1 MKAFMLAG
9 VSSGIGKTTISMALM
24 SAFNNV
30 SPFKVGPD
38 YIDPSFHEF
47 ITGNKSYN
55 LDIFMMGKA
64 GVKYSF
70 YKHHKN
76 ISIIEGVMGLYD
88 GMDNSLNNNSSAHL
102 ARFLGVPVILVVDGI
117 GKSTSIAA
125 QVLGYKMLD
134 PRVNIAGVIINKVS
148 SEKTYVILKEAIEK
162 YVDVKCLGY
171 IEKNDKLSIS
181 SRHLG
186 LLQANEVEDLKEK
199 LYILR
204 NHVLKNIDLKEIEKI
219 ATEQTRVFN
228 ENKDEIEAPLYIS
241 YLKNKYAGKT
251 IAIAQDSAFSFYYND
266 NIEFL
271 EYIGFKIRYFSPI
284 KDTKV
289 PECDVI
295 YLGGGYPENFA
306 EELSNN
312 KEMIN
317 SIKKNYEQGKNIL
330 AECGGFMYL
339 SKGIEQ
345 TDGKIFQMCGLVPC
359 VVNMTNKLDIS
370 RFGYILI
377 DNKDDIEVARGHEFH
392 YSKLKTVLEDT
403 RNFKAVK
410 KDGRS
415 WKCIFNDKNMYA
427 GYPHI
432 HFFRSYKFI
441 ENIFIEK

>member
-38 YIDPSFHEF
+38 YIDPGFHEF

-55 LDIFMMGKA
+55 LDIFMMGEQ

-76 ISIIEGVMGLYD
+76 ISIVEGVMGLYD
-88 GMDNSLNNNSSAHL
+88 GMDNSLDNNSSAHI
-102 ARFLGVPVILVVDGI
+102 ARFLGIPVILVLDGI

-148 SEKTYVILKEAIEK
+148 SAKTYAIFKEAIEN
-162 YVDVKCLGY
+162 YTGVKCLGF
-171 IEKNDKLSIS
+171 IEKNDKLNIS

-186 LLQANEVEDLKEK
+186 LLQANEVEDLREK
-199 LYILR
+199 LSILR
-204 NHVLKNIDLKEIEKI
+204 NLVLENIDLKEIEKI
-219 ATEQTRVFN
+219 ASEQTRNFN
-228 ENKDEIEAPLYIS
+228 ENKDEIEPPLYIS
-241 YLKNKYAGKT
+241 YLKDKYAGKI
-251 IAIAQDSAFSFYYND
+251 IAIAQDRAFSFYYND

-271 EYIGFKIRYFSPI
+271 EYMGFKVRYFSPI
-284 KDTKV
+284 KDSKV
-289 PECDVI
+289 PECDAI

-317 SIKKNYEQGKNIL
+317 SIKENYEQGKSIL

-339 SKGIEQ
+339 SNGIEQ
-345 TDGKIFQMCGLVPC
+345 TDGKIFKMCELVPC
-359 VVNMTNKLDIS
+359 VINMTNRLDIS
-370 RFGYILI
+370 RFGYISI
-377 DNKDDIEVARGHEFH
+377 NDKNNIEVARGHEFH
-392 YSKLKTVLEDT
+392 YSKLKAVLEDT
-403 RNFKAVK
+403 RKFKAVK
-410 KDGRS
+410 KDGRT
-415 WKCIFNDKNMYA
+415 WECIFNEKNLYA

-432 HFFRSYKFI
+432 HFFGSYKFI
-441 ENIFIEK
+441 EEVF

>member
-1 MKAFMLAG
+1 MKAIMIAG

-38 YIDPSFHEF
+38 YIDPGFHEF

-55 LDIFMMGKA
+55 LDIFMMGEQ

-70 YKHHKN
+70 YKHHKG

-88 GMDNSLNNNSSAHL
+88 GMDNSLDNNSSAHIS
-102 ARFLGVPVILVVDGI
+102 RFLGVPVILVLDGV

-148 SEKTYVILKEAIEK
+148 SAKTYAIFKEAIEK
-162 YVDVKCLGY
+162 YTGVKCLGFV
-171 IEKNDKLSIS
+171 EKNDKLNIS

-186 LLQANEVEDLKEK
+186 LLQANEVEDLREK
-199 LYILR
+199 LYVLR
-204 NHVLKNIDLKEIEKI
+204 NHVLQNIDLKEIEKI
-219 ATEQTRVFN
+219 ASEQTRNFN
-228 ENKDEIEAPLYIS
+228 ENKDEIVPPLYLS
-241 YLKNKYAGKT
+241 YLKDRYVGKT

-271 EYIGFKIRYFSPI
+271 EYMGFRMTYFSPM
-284 KDTKV
+284 KDKKV
-289 PECDVI
+289 PDCDAI

-312 KEMIN
+312 KEMIQ
-317 SIKKNYEQGKNIL
+317 SIRENYEQGKNIL

-339 SKGIEQ
+339 SHAIEQ
-345 TDGKIFQMCGLVPC
+345 KDETLHQMCGLVPC
-359 VVNMTNKLDIS
+359 TVVMNNRLDIS
-370 RFGYILI
+370 RFGYISI
-377 DNKDDIEVARGHEFH
+377 RDKNDIEVAKGHEFH

-403 RNFKAVK
+403 REFKAVK
-410 KDGRS
+410 KDGRN
-415 WKCIFNDKNMYA
+415 WECIFHEKNMYA

-432 HFFRSYKFI
+432 HFFGSYKLLEELF
-441 ENIFIEK
+441 

>member
-24 SAFNNV
+24 SAFNDV

-38 YIDPSFHEF
+38 YIDPGFHEF

-55 LDIFMMGKA
+55 LDIFMMGEQ

-76 ISIIEGVMGLYD
+76 ISIVEGVMGLYD
-88 GMDNSLNNNSSAHL
+88 GIDNSLDNNSSAHI
-102 ARFLGVPVILVVDGI
+102 ARFLGIPVILVLDGI

-148 SEKTYVILKEAIEK
+148 SAKTYAILKEAIEN
-162 YVDVKCLGY
+162 YTGVKCLGF
-171 IEKNDKLSIS
+171 IEKNDKLNIS

-186 LLQANEVEDLKEK
+186 LLQANEVEDLREK
-199 LYILR
+199 LSILR
-204 NHVLKNIDLKEIEKI
+204 NLVLENIDLKEIEKI
-219 ATEQTRVFN
+219 ASVQTRIFN
-228 ENKDEIEAPLYIS
+228 ENKTEIEPPLYIS
-241 YLKNKYAGKT
+241 YLKDRYAGKI
-251 IAIAQDSAFSFYYND
+251 IAIAQDRAFSFYYND

-271 EYIGFKIRYFSPI
+271 EYMGFKVRYFSPI
-284 KDTKV
+284 KDSKV
-289 PECDVI
+289 PECDII

-312 KEMIN
+312 
-317 SIKKNYEQGKNIL
+317 
-330 AECGGFMYL
+330 MYL
-339 SKGIEQ
+339 SNGIEQ
-345 TDGKIFQMCGLVPC
+345 TDGKIFKMCGLVPC

-370 RFGYILI
+370 RFGYITI
-377 DNKDDIEVARGHEFH
+377 NNKDDIEVAKGHEFH
-392 YSKLKTVLEDT
+392 YSKLKAVLEDT
-403 RNFKAVK
+403 RKFKALK
-410 KDGRS
+410 KDGRT
-415 WKCIFNDKNMYA
+415 WECIFNEKNLYA

-432 HFFRSYKFI
+432 HFFGSYKFI
-441 ENIFIEK
+441 EEVF

>member
-38 YIDPSFHEF
+38 YIDPGFHEF

-55 LDIFMMGKA
+55 LDIFMMGEQ

-102 ARFLGVPVILVVDGI
+102 ARFLGIPVILVLDGV

-148 SEKTYVILKEAIEK
+148 SAKTYAIFKEAIEN
-162 YVDVKCLGY
+162 YTGVKCLGY
-171 IEKNDKLSIS
+171 VEKNDKLNIS

-186 LLQANEVEDLKEK
+186 LLQANEVEDLREK

-204 NHVLKNIDLKEIEKI
+204 NHVLENIDLKEIEKI
-219 ATEQTRVFN
+219 ATEQTRIFN
-228 ENKDEIEAPLYIS
+228 ENRDEIEVPLYLS
-241 YLKNKYAGKT
+241 YLKDKYLGKT
-251 IAIAQDSAFSFYYND
+251 IAIAQDNAFSFYYND

-271 EYIGFKIRYFSPI
+271 EYMGFKARYFSPI
-284 KDTKV
+284 KDSKV
-289 PECDVI
+289 PECDAI
-295 YLGGGYPENFA
+295 YFGGGYPENFA
-306 EELSNN
+306 EELSSN
-312 KEMIN
+312 KEMIE
-317 SIKKNYEQGKNIL
+317 SIRENYEQGKNIL

-339 SKGIEQ
+339 SNGIEQ
-345 TDGKIFQMCGLVPC
+345 TDGKIFNMCGLVPC
-359 VVNMTNKLDIS
+359 VVNMTNRLDIS
-370 RFGYILI
+370 RFGYISI
-377 DNKDDIEVARGHEFH
+377 NDKNGIEFAKGHEFH
-392 YSKLKTVLEDT
+392 YSKLKAVLEDT
-403 RNFKAVK
+403 RKFKAVK

-415 WKCIFNDKNMYA
+415 WDCIFNEKKLYA
-427 GYPHI
+427 GYPHL
-432 HFFRSYKFI
+432 HFFGSYKFI
-441 ENIFIEK
+441 EEVF

>member
-38 YIDPSFHEF
+38 YIDTGFHEF

-55 LDIFMMGKA
+55 LDIFMMGEQ

-76 ISIIEGVMGLYD
+76 ISIVEGVMGLYD
-88 GMDNSLNNNSSAHL
+88 GIDNSLDNNSSAHI
-102 ARFLGVPVILVVDGI
+102 ARFLGIPVILVLNGV

-148 SEKTYVILKEAIEK
+148 SIKTYAIFKEAIEN
-162 YVDVKCLGY
+162 YTGVKCLGF
-171 IEKNDKLSIS
+171 IEKNDKLNIS

-186 LLQANEVEDLKEK
+186 LLQASEVEDLREK
-199 LYILR
+199 LSILR
-204 NHVLKNIDLKEIEKI
+204 NQVLENIDLKEIEKI
-219 ATEQTRVFN
+219 ATEQTRTVN
-228 ENKDEIEAPLYIS
+228 LNKDEIEPPLYLS
-241 YLKNKYAGKT
+241 YLKDRYVGKT

-271 EYIGFKIRYFSPI
+271 EYMGFKLRYFSPI
-284 KDTKV
+284 KDNKV

-312 KEMIN
+312 KEMIQ
-317 SIKKNYEQGKNIL
+317 SIRENYEQGKNIL

-339 SKGIEQ
+339 SHAIEQ
-345 TDGKIFQMCGLVPC
+345 KDETLHQMCGLVPC
-359 VVNMTNKLDIS
+359 TVVMNNRLDIS
-370 RFGYILI
+370 RFGYISI
-377 DNKDDIEVARGHEFH
+377 RDKNDIEVAKGHEFH

-403 RNFKAVK
+403 REFKAVK
-410 KDGRS
+410 KDGRN
-415 WKCIFNDKNMYA
+415 WECIFHEKNMYA

-432 HFFRSYKFI
+432 HFFGSYKLLEELF
-441 ENIFIEK
+441 

>member
-9 VSSGIGKTTISMALM
+9 VSSGIGKTTVSMALM

-30 SPFKVGPD
+30 SSFKVGPD
-38 YIDPSFHEF
+38 YIDPGFHEF

-55 LDIFMMGKA
+55 LDIFMMGEQ

-88 GMDNSLNNNSSAHL
+88 GMNNSLDNNSSAHI
-102 ARFLGVPVILVVDGI
+102 ARFLGVPVILVLDGV

-148 SEKTYVILKEAIEK
+148 SAKTYAIFKEAIEK
-162 YVDVKCLGY
+162 YAGVKCLGFV
-171 IEKNDKLSIS
+171 EKNDKLNIS

-199 LYILR
+199 LYVLR
-204 NHVLKNIDLKEIEKI
+204 NQVLENIDLKEIEKI
-219 ATEQTRVFN
+219 ASEQTRNFN
-228 ENKDEIEAPLYIS
+228 ENKDEIVPPLYLS
-241 YLKNKYAGKT
+241 YLKDRYAGKT
-251 IAIAQDSAFSFYYND
+251 IAIAQDNAFSFYYND

-271 EYIGFKIRYFSPI
+271 EYMGFKLRYFSPI
-284 KDTKV
+284 KDNKV

-312 KEMIN
+312 KEMIE
-317 SIKKNYEQGKNIL
+317 SIRENYEQGKNIL

-339 SKGIEQ
+339 SNGIEQ
-345 TDGKIFQMCGLVPC
+345 TDGKIFKMCGLVPC

-370 RFGYILI
+370 RFGYISI
-377 DNKDDIEVARGHEFH
+377 NNKNDIEIARGHEFH
-392 YSKLKTVLEDT
+392 YSKLKAVLEDT
-403 RNFKAVK
+403 RKFKAVK

-415 WKCIFNDKNMYA
+415 WECIFNEKK
-427 GYPHI
+427 I
-432 HFFRSYKFI
+432 ICRLSSSTFFWKL
-441 ENIFIEK
+441 